1 MDLIFM
7 NDYLLM
13 HRIYF
18 VKKKQKKD
26 TLLYLQNY
34 AFKTR

>member
-18 VKKKQKKD
+18 IKKQKKD
-26 TLLYLQNY
+26 TLLYLQNC